1 MSKGKTV
8 LKVLSAVG
16 LTAVLGGSLY
26 LVGSNWNSI
35 KAGINGE
42 VLFTQSQVQEKVDQ
56 AYNDGV
62 AQGEVYKAIIDEL
75 TSNLTSTQNELAKIQ
90 AEQEQSK
97 AEIASKDAQI
107 EQLQAEVKNLTEQN
121 TDNTAI
127 INQKN
132 EQILTLKNE
141 VKQLQANLNNSNESV
156 LTLTAQIQTLNNTV
170 SYYEQ
175 LLKAYQNESKAI
187 ATYMFNNGVYNVQVV
202 DKGNTTTVSDPESTQ
217 YVKFNYWMVN
227 NEQVDPS
234 TYPINEDTIFVA
246 NVTYSYDVNFVGE
259 NKEELKTQIVEENN
273 FSTPPNNPTSST
285 NGVFKGWSL
294 DGINLVDPS
303 STEITGN
310 TTFYAMFD
318 YPVEVRF
325 ELEDGTEVDTQ
336 EVFVGNKATTPEEPT
351 KTGYTFIGWYY
362 NGEKV
367 DPSTIT
373 ITSNLTFIAK
383 FEIKTFTV
391 SYYSEDV
398 FVESIMVDYNN
409 APTYAP
415 NVSKEGYIFKGW
427 SLDKTSVVNPS
438 TIHITEDTTF
448 YALFKKEITM
458 NGYFTIKSVSGGND
472 FSFVV
477 ENNQIVEVTTN
488 SLFKIS
494 NFTFEEKSNN
504 NFVLNINGEASG
516 FNTFYSFDI
525 TYSEAS
531 HIWQL
536 NTVKIKTS
544 FAEGEVTDEYIK
556 QIIRND

>member
-16 LTAVLGGSLY
+16 LTALLGGSLY
-26 LVGSNWNSI
+26 LVGSNWDAI

-42 VLFTQSQVQEKVDQ
+42 VLFTESQVQEKVDQ

-97 AEIASKDAQI
+97 AEIASKNAQI
-107 EQLQAEVKNLTEQN
+107 EQLQAEVKKLTEQN

-202 DKGNTTTVSDPESTQ
+202 EKGNTTTVNEPESTQ

-246 NVTYSYDVNFVGE
+246 NVTYSYDVKFVGE

-325 ELEDGTEVDTQ
+325 ELEDGTEVETQ
-336 EVFVGNKATTPEEPT
+336 EVFIGNKATTPEEPT
-351 KTGYTFIGWYY
+351 KTGYTFIGWYFAE
-362 NGEKV
+362 NLA
-367 DPSTIT
+367 DPSNMIISGEITFVGKFEVNEYTIT
-373 ITSNLTFIAK
+373 IDWGDSGHDLRYGSTFN
-383 FEIKTFTV
+383 IK
-391 SYYSEDV
+391 YGQKY
-398 FVESIMVDYNN
+398 VDL
-409 APTYAP
+409 
-415 NVSKEGYIFKGW
+415 EIFKIYLETPW
-427 SLDKTSVVNPS
+427 YLDYSKNAFSYAFKGFRTENSESFVIN
-438 TIHITEDTTF
+438 EDTVF
-448 YALFKKEITM
+448 NLEENLI
-458 NGYFTIKSVSGGND
+458 IKG
-472 FSFVV
+472 
-477 ENNQIVEVTTN
+477 
-488 SLFKIS
+488 L
-494 NFTFEEKSNN
+494 
-504 NFVLNINGEASG
+504 
-516 FNTFYSFDI
+516 
-525 TYSEAS
+525 
-531 HIWQL
+531 W
-536 NTVKIKTS
+536 IK
-544 FAEGEVTDEYIK
+544 
-556 QIIRND
+556 RPM